1 VAASKSYLFVFI
13 GFFSFLLGLILLL
26 NLMLG
31 ERGLGSVEAVRQASA
46 WQQATQGVTFAPPLS
61 QTRAF
66 KAHRLADRITDVNTV
81 VLGASSLMGIT
92 QAMFPVPMRIYN
104 FSLTAN
110 PTSAITAEAEYIER
124 RHARRVRTLVI
135 GLDWAISMIYRRES
149 VADMDLTPAATLAGY
164 GASSIPLYRKLT
176 DALALPKVSNL
187 LKVLR
192 AVAAAEHPLASFRH
206 TFFDIAGAEY
216 RCPDGQLAR
225 DFDVQNR
232 GICLGFRHDGSWT
245 FAGDNHLSRARADV
259 LARAA
264 AVPSSKFFKYLCE
277 TQGAPNPEYLLR
289 LGSLARRLIDS
300 GGHAVFIL
308 PPLIP
313 GMEHEMSK
321 VSAAHRCLVR
331 TKTVLN
337 AWAREY
343 GVTVIDAA
351 ASENFGCKTEEFLDE
366 NHAWPECHKRV
377 MDRYWGDRAR
387 GAVSPGLYRP
397 SP

>member
-1 VAASKSYLFVFI
+1 MVASKSYLFVFI
-13 GFFSFLLGLILLL
+13 VIFAILLGLILTL
-26 NLMLG
+26 NLLLG

-66 KAHRLADRITDVNTV
+66 KAHRLADRVADINTV
-81 VLGASSLMGIT
+81 ILGASSLMGVT
-92 QAMFPVPMRIYN
+92 QAMFPAPMRIYN

-124 RHARRVRTLVI
+124 RHADRVRTLVI
-135 GLDWAISMIYRRES
+135 GLDWAISMIYRKEP
-149 VADMDLTPAATLAGY
+149 VADMDLAPAATLAGY
-164 GASSIPLYRKLT
+164 GAGSIPLYRKLT
-176 DALALPKVSNL
+176 DALALPKVINL

-192 AVAAAEHPLASFRH
+192 AVAGAEHPLASFRR

-216 RCPDGQLAR
+216 RCADGQLAR

-232 GICLGFRHDGSWT
+232 GICLGFRYDGSWT
-245 FAGDNHLSRARADV
+245 FAGDVHLSRARADV

-289 LGSLARRLIDS
+289 LGSLARRFVRG
-300 GGHAVFIL
+300 GGHVVFIL

-313 GMEHEMSK
+313 GMEQEMSK
-321 VSAAHRCLVR
+321 VSVANGCLTR
-331 TKTVLN
+331 TKTALD
-337 AWAREY
+337 AWARTY
-343 GVTVIDAA
+343 GVTLIDAA
-351 ASENFGCKTEEFLDE
+351 ASENFGCKPEEFLDE
-366 NHAWPECHKRV
+366 NHAWPACHARV
-377 MDRYWGDRAR
+377 MNRYWADHAR
-387 GAVSPGLYRP
+387 GAASAGLYRP